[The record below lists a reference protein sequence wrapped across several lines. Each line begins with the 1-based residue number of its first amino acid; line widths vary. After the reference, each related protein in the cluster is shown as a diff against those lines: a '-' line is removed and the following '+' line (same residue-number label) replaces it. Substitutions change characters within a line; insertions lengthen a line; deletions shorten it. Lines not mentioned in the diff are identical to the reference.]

1 MLSSA
6 HESYTFAVPCFG
18 PGSPVLSTRRFFAEI
33 SVVVVFVDVVV
44 VVVVV
49 VVTICNVSTMLRL
62 E

>member
-49 VVTICNVSTMLRL
+49 VTICNVSTMLRL